1 MTQKTTTIK
10 QTVFIPA
17 KPMDVYTALIDEGKH
32 IEFTGSKAS
41 IDPKV
46 GGKFTAWD
54 GYIFGKNLT
63 LEKGKKIIQEWQTT
77 EWPDF
82 PPSIVEFSFNKK
94 GDGTEL
100 IMIHSK
106 VPIEQ
111 AESYRQGWINFYWE
125 PLKKYF
131 TKK

>member
-1 MTQKTTTIK
+1 MTQKTTIIK

-17 KPMDVYTALIDEGKH
+17 KPIDIYNALIDEGKH

-46 GGKFTAWD
+46 GGRFTTWD

-111 AESYRQGWINFYWE
+111 AESYRQGWIDFYWE